1 MKSIIVTG
9 AGSGVGR
16 TAALAC
22 LDAGWGVALFGRRRE
37 ALEETLNQTANTA
50 NGLVL
55 PCDVSD
61 ADAVEAAFGDVAA
74 RFGRI
79 DALFNNAG
87 AGSPPATI
95 DETPLEAW
103 RTVVDVN
110 LNGAFYCARE
120 AFKHMRAQS
129 PQGGRI
135 VNNGSIS
142 AHVPR
147 PGSVPYTTTKHA
159 ITGLTRTLSLDG
171 RAFNIACGQLDIGNA
186 ETPMTERMAEGVPQ
200 ADGSISVE
208 DRMDVAHVGE
218 ALLQMVEL
226 PLESNVQFMTIMATK
241 MPFIGRG

>member
-1 MKSIIVTG
+1 MKSIVVTG

-16 TAALAC
+16 AAALAC
-22 LDAGWGVALFGRRRE
+22 LDAGWGVALLGRRAG
-37 ALEETLNQTANTA
+37 ALEETLAQTSNGA
-50 NGLVL
+50 NGLIL

-61 ADAVEAAFGDVAA
+61 ADAVEQAFAATVD
-74 RFGRI
+74 RFGRL

-87 AGSPPATI
+87 AGSPPASI
-95 DETPLEAW
+95 DETSLDTW
-103 RTVVDVN
+103 RMVVDVN
-110 LNGAFYCARE
+110 LNGAFYCARA
-120 AFKHMRAQS
+120 AFRQMRAQD

-171 RAFNIACGQLDIGNA
+171 RAYNIACGQLDIGNA
-186 ETPMTERMAEGVPQ
+186 ETPMTERMAQGVPQ
-200 ADGSISVE
+200 ANGSTAVE

-218 ALLQMVEL
+218 ALLQMVNL

>member
-16 TAALAC
+16 AAALAC
-22 LDAGWGVALFGRRRE
+22 LDAGWGVALLGRRQD
-37 ALEETLNQTANTA
+37 ALEETLSQTGNAA
-50 NGLVL
+50 NGLAL

-61 ADAVEAAFGDVAA
+61 AHAVESAFDVVAA
-74 RFGRI
+74 KFGRI

-87 AGSPPATI
+87 AGSAPATI
-95 DETPLEAW
+95 DETSIDTW

-171 RAFNIACGQLDIGNA
+171 RPFKIACGQLDIGNA
-186 ETPMTERMAEGVPQ
+186 ETPMTERMAQGVPQ
-200 ADGSISVE
+200 ADGSIAVE
-208 DRMDVAHVGE
+208 DRMDVAHVGQ

-226 PLESNVQFMTIMATK
+226 PLESNVQFMTIMATN

>member
-1 MKSIIVTG
+1 MKSIVVTG

-16 TAALAC
+16 ATALAF
-22 LDAGWGVALFGRRRE
+22 LEAGWGVSLIGRRAE
-37 ALEETLNQTANTA
+37 ALAETVSLATGGKT
-50 NGLVL
+50 LEI
-55 PCDVSD
+55 PCDVTD
-61 ADAVEAAFGDVAA
+61 PAAVEAAFA
-74 RFGRI
+74 RTAETFGRV

-87 AGSPPATI
+87 SGSPPQTI
-95 DETPLEAW
+95 DETSLETW
-103 RTVVDVN
+103 QRVVDVN

-120 AFKHMRAQS
+120 AFRHMKAQD

-171 RAFNIACGQLDIGNA
+171 RPYRIACGQVDIGNA
-186 ETPMTERMAEGVPQ
+186 ETPMTERMAQGVPQ
-200 ADGSISVE
+200 ANGTMAVE
-208 DRMDVAHVGE
+208 DRMDVDHVGQ
-218 ALLQMVEL
+218 AVLQMCAL
-226 PLESNVQFMTIMATK
+226 PLESNVQFMTIMATN